1 MEPSPTELRARI
13 VVLEEMVRRARHD
26 VRSAL
31 APAMLAAD
39 MMRGHADARV
49 QGAGATVLRS
59 IERVLDR
66 LDATRELVP
75 PRA

>member
-1 MEPSPTELRARI
+1 MHPLPAELQSRI
-13 VVLEEMVRRARHD
+13 AILEELVRRARHD

-39 MMRGHADARV
+39 MMRVHADAKV

-75 PRA
+75 PPG